1 MPAFF
6 QTDTRVERHRI
17 AVRDR
22 DGQHGYVEDQIEVQ
36 RLVRRT
42 RVLGIVVCKR
52 VLDEEVI
59 PAWWLVQVG
68 ATGDR
73 SGWRSKFVKLAA

>member
-1 MPAFF
+1 MAKLF

-36 RLVRRT
+36 RLVRRA
-42 RVLGIVVCKR
+42 RFLGILVRKR

-59 PAWWLVQVG
+59 PAWWLAQVG

-73 SGWRSKFVKLAA
+73 SGWRSKFVTLAA